1 MQNKD
6 SKLRYAAKGSTITH
20 AGYETGIHALPG
32 TVKSKLD
39 SYLRSRYSP
48 AKILARLSQEFPDV
62 SLPSRSALYN
72 YRKRYFEKSVV
83 SATPVA
89 KIEEV
94 FDADKINLKSLV
106 VSHVKRFVA
115 ADLPELRER
124 WYRAMENDQGKTQ
137 LSRETREAT
146 KLYIEAVKVSMDIM
160 PKLNITVELIEEKP
174 QVEPE
179 MTDAQKHDVY
189 DKLARLINNKAEGLA
204 RMGRPITAETLQ
216 RGY

>member
-1 MQNKD
+1 MRKQDRKA
-6 SKLRYAAKGSTITH
+6 RYAARGSIITH
-20 AGYETGIHALPG
+20 AGYETGIHALP
-32 TVKSKLD
+32 TEIKDKLD
-39 SYLRSRYSP
+39 SYLRSKYSP
-48 AKILARLSQEFPDV
+48 ARILAQLSKEFPNV

-72 YRKRYFEKSVV
+72 YRKRYFEKTLV

-106 VSHVKRFVA
+106 VNHVKRFVA
-115 ADLPELRER
+115 IDLPELRER
-124 WYRAMENDQGKTQ
+124 WYRAMEKDQDKTQ
-137 LSRETREAT
+137 LSKETREAAR
-146 KLYIEAVKVSMDIM
+146 LYIEAVKTSMDIM
-160 PKLNITVELIEEKP
+160 PKLNITVELIEEEP

-179 MTDAQKHDVY
+179 ISESQKHDVY

>member
-1 MQNKD
+1 MQKQD
-6 SKLRYAAKGSTITH
+6 RKTRYAVKGSIITH
-20 AGYETGIHALPG
+20 AGYETGIHALP
-32 TVKSKLD
+32 TEIKDKLD
-39 SYLRSRYSP
+39 SYLRSKYSP
-48 AKILARLSQEFPDV
+48 ARILAQLSKEFPDF

-83 SATPVA
+83 SATSVA
-89 KIEEV
+89 KFEEA

-115 ADLPELRER
+115 VDLPELRER
-124 WYRAMENDQGKTQ
+124 WYRAMEKDQDKTQ
-137 LSRETREAT
+137 LSKETREAAR
-146 KLYIEAVKVSMDIM
+146 LYIDAVKTSMDII

-179 MTDAQKHDVY
+179 ITEAQKHDVY